1 MAAGKGAD
9 MSQGTDVSYMK
20 ELHSESPLSA
30 MIELHSGVRITY
42 MLQAVAELGI
52 ADQLAGGP
60 LPVDELAKRTESN
73 ADALYRV
80 LRALAG
86 KGIFTEVS
94 RRVFAL
100 TSLAEVLRSDHPN
113 SLRDAFQMHGQKFMH
128 DAYAEVGH
136 TIRTGQPAFEY
147 VNGTQL
153 FEYVAQRPELQELFG
168 KSMGKAN
175 RQIQLAAVETYDL
188 TGVQTLVAVGGA
200 QGHVLAEILARHP
213 GMRGVYVDRPR
224 MVPAAEH
231 TLSAAGVLDA
241 AELVGGDY
249 LESVPPGGD
258 VYLVSHVLHQLGDD
272 DTITVLRN
280 IRQVMAENSRVLVVN
295 AVIPEGDVPHP
306 TKILDSTMLV
316 LGRSRDRT
324 EAEFEEVL
332 QKAGLR
338 LVDTVGRALPS
349 SVVVAAP
356 L

>member
-1 MAAGKGAD
+1 
-9 MSQGTDVSYMK
+9 MSQGTSVSYMK
-20 ELHSESPLSA
+20 ELHSDSALST

-52 ADQLAGGP
+52 ADQLAAGP
-60 LPVDELAKRTESN
+60 LPVDELAQKTDSD

-100 TSLAEVLRSDHPN
+100 TALSEVLRSDHPN
-113 SLRDAFQMHGQKFMH
+113 SLRDAFHMHGQKFMH
-128 DAYAEVGH
+128 DAYAQIGH
-136 TIRTGQPAFEY
+136 TVRTGQPAFEH
-147 VNGTQL
+147 VNGTSL

-175 RQIQLAAVETYDL
+175 RQIQLAAVESYDL
-188 TGVQTLVAVGGA
+188 TGVRTLVAVGGA
-200 QGHVLAEILARHP
+200 QGHVLADLLTRYP
-213 GMRGVYVDRPR
+213 GMRGVYVDGPR
-224 MVPAAEH
+224 MALVAEQV
-231 TLSAAGVLDA
+231 LRAAGVLDS
-241 AELVGGDY
+241 VDMVSGDY

-272 DTITVLRN
+272 DTVKVLTN
-280 IRQVMAENSRVLVVN
+280 IREAMADGGRVMIVN

-324 EAEFEEVL
+324 EAEFAEVL
-332 QKAGLR
+332 RKAGLR
-338 LVDTVGRALPS
+338 LVETTGRALPS
-349 SVVVAAP
+349 SVVVAEP
-356 L
+356 S